1 MKLAVVGKGGVGKTT
16 TAAVLARTLARDGAT
31 VVALDCDTN
40 PNLGMSLGIG
50 DDETERLIGLR
61 QSLDDGTQEHAPSWN
76 SLVDVF
82 GSDAPDGVRLAVVS
96 AIDKPE
102 PGCPCCGLSPEQLLR
117 TVGFDEQTVIAD
129 FEAGTGTLTR
139 LDEGAVDV
147 VVLVVVPTAK
157 SVEVARR
164 AAELVTEQRLGRLV
178 VLGNQVRD
186 DADRALITTAFGDAD
201 VVCVPYDERIAEAD
215 RHGFAAFDAAPDTDG
230 VRAIAAL
237 AGTLTR
243 ASRVVSA
250 DQS

>member
-16 TAAVLARTLARDGAT
+16 MAAVLARTLARDGAT

-40 PNLGMSLGIG
+40 PNLGISLGIG
-50 DDETERLIGLR
+50 DTETERLIGLR
-61 QSLDDGTQEHAPSWN
+61 QSLDDGDQEHAPSWE

-96 AIDKPE
+96 AIEKPE

-117 TVGFDEQTVIAD
+117 TVAFDEQTVIAD

-139 LDEGAVDV
+139 LAEGAVDV

-164 AAELVTEQRLGRLV
+164 AAELVAEKRLGRLV
-178 VLGNQVRD
+178 VLANQVRD
-186 DADRALITTAFGDAD
+186 DADRELVTTAFPDVD
-201 VVCVPYDERIAEAD
+201 VVCVPHDERIAEAD
-215 RHGFAAFDAAPDTDG
+215 RYGLAPLDLAPDADG

-237 AGTLTR
+237 AGTLT
-243 ASRVVSA
+243 APA
-250 DQS
+250 